1 MVRSVGSLLALGSI
15 VALALSLAAC
25 NGQGEGETPP
35 LATVD
40 SATMRGFSA
49 TATSLMQISLH
60 SVYGSQHFATP
71 NPFDL
76 PSLSAL
82 DALRPPALPTPA
94 DPLTPVATPCLPA
107 QTGVD
112 SLGVAIDSDGDGIP
126 DDLSVDY
133 GSGCSEPVGG
143 LVYTFSGHY
152 RLQDTGNGVAN
163 YLYTTSHL
171 SAMVRDTATGN
182 FYRQVVTGTES
193 ADFTASHAVH
203 QMDVTLE
210 VASKSGADSAAV
222 SLRSIETSSF
232 DPDGGSSFMT
242 GGTLPQGT
250 LHFGAEFTYV
260 SISAGM
266 ETHRFVL
273 STPTPIHL
281 AFACGTGIDGGKLQG
296 LLEGE
301 ATVGFRFT
309 WAGCVTPALLM
320 FGTVEVGG

>member
-1 MVRSVGSLLALGSI
+1 LLSIATLAVTLG
-15 VALALSLAAC
+15 AC
-25 NGQGEGETPP
+25 NDQGPGETPP

-40 SATMRGFSA
+40 SATMHGFSA
-49 TATSLMQISLH
+49 TATSLLQISLH
-60 SVYGSQHFATP
+60 SVYGGRHFATP

-76 PSLSAL
+76 PVLSA
-82 DALRPPALPTPA
+82 AVE
-94 DPLTPVATPCLPA
+94 PLTSVATPCAPT

-112 SLGVAIDSDGDGIP
+112 SLGLAIDSDGDGIP

-133 GSGCSEPVGG
+133 GVGCSTPVGG
-143 LVYTFSGHY
+143 VVYTFSGQY

-171 SAMVRDTATGN
+171 SATVRDTATGD
-182 FYRQVVTGTES
+182 FYRQVVTGSES
-193 ADFTASHAVH
+193 ADFTASHATH
-203 QMDVTLE
+203 QMDVTYE
-210 VASKSGADSAAV
+210 VASKSGADSGDA

-242 GGTLPQGT
+242 GGSLPQGT

-260 SISAGM
+260 NVAGGM
-266 ETHRFVL
+266 ETHRVVL

-281 AFACGTGIDGGKLQG
+281 AFACGTGIDGGKLRG
-296 LLEGE
+296 LLEGQS
-301 ATVGFRFT
+301 AVGFRFT
-309 WAGCVTPALLM
+309 WAGCVEPVLDL